1 MSEDKELIWFNKYE
15 IDYLQKLLRERM
27 ENSPSGTRIPKDIYL
42 KLDSMLK
49 FSYDWSRLR
58 KEMSEDMQDIIK
70 RYPMYSKE
78 ILIESF
84 EKEVLNMET
93 LANGPIDGFILSIAK
108 ETLKKQDFHHI
119 QETIDL
125 GMPVVLFD
133 RVFNDLKCDRVI
145 VDDKGGAEAATTLL
159 IDKGRKNILL
169 LTTQDYINVGN
180 LRTQGYLEALKKN
193 QIVPDN
199 NLIIK
204 YIDNL
209 NSEQEMI
216 DLEKQI
222 DSLLDKNIV
231 VDAVFAVNEIYA
243 ASALKVMRKR
253 NIKVPEQVAIIC
265 FTDGVIS
272 RYSSPSLSTV
282 SQHAEQ
288 IGEASAELLIN
299 KLTQESSLEDQITK
313 VIKCSIIERES
324 S

>member
-1 MSEDKELIWFNKYE
+1 
-15 IDYLQKLLRERM
+15 
-27 ENSPSGTRIPKDIYL
+27 
-42 KLDSMLK
+42 
-49 FSYDWSRLR
+49 
-58 KEMSEDMQDIIK
+58 
-70 RYPMYSKE
+70 
-78 ILIESF
+78 
-84 EKEVLNMET
+84 MET

-133 RVFNDLKCDRVI
+133 RVFNDLKCDQVI

-159 IDKGRKNILL
+159 INKGRKNILL

-199 NLIIK
+199 NMIIK
-204 YIDNL
+204 SIDNL

-222 DSLLDKNIV
+222 DYILDKNIA

-288 IGEASAELLIN
+288 IGEVSAELLIK
-299 KLTQESSLEDQITK
+299 KLTQDSSTEEQITK

>member
-1 MSEDKELIWFNKYE
+1 
-15 IDYLQKLLRERM
+15 
-27 ENSPSGTRIPKDIYL
+27 
-42 KLDSMLK
+42 
-49 FSYDWSRLR
+49 
-58 KEMSEDMQDIIK
+58 
-70 RYPMYSKE
+70 
-78 ILIESF
+78 
-84 EKEVLNMET
+84 
-93 LANGPIDGFILSIAK
+93 
-108 ETLKKQDFHHI
+108 
-119 QETIDL
+119 
-125 GMPVVLFD
+125 MPVVLFD

-180 LRTQGYLEALKKN
+180 LRTQGYLKALKKN

-204 YIDNL
+204 SIDNL

-222 DSLLDKNIV
+222 DYILDKNIA

-299 KLTQESSLEDQITK
+299 KLTQDSSTEEQITK

>member
-1 MSEDKELIWFNKYE
+1 M
-15 IDYLQKLLRERM
+15 
-27 ENSPSGTRIPKDIYL
+27 
-42 KLDSMLK
+42 
-49 FSYDWSRLR
+49 
-58 KEMSEDMQDIIK
+58 
-70 RYPMYSKE
+70 
-78 ILIESF
+78 
-84 EKEVLNMET
+84 
-93 LANGPIDGFILSIAK
+93 
-108 ETLKKQDFHHI
+108 
-119 QETIDL
+119 
-125 GMPVVLFD
+125 
-133 RVFNDLKCDRVI
+133 
-145 VDDKGGAEAATTLL
+145 
-159 IDKGRKNILL
+159 
-169 LTTQDYINVGN
+169 GN

-199 NLIIK
+199 NMIIK
-204 YIDNL
+204 SIDNL

-222 DSLLDKNIV
+222 DYLLDKNIV

-299 KLTQESSLEDQITK
+299 KLTQEFSLEEQIVK
-313 VIKCSIIERES
+313 IIKCSIIERES